1 MGLGGLRWDGFTG
14 LTFFFFSPSE
24 RPLSDFVPVLSCW
37 AGFFGEDRTGV
48 RSMSIRSVS
57 LVVADDTSD
66 VTMVAKAIV
75 LVAMFG
81 IPDLQGAKSRRWWT
95 FMGFG

>member
-1 MGLGGLRWDGFTG
+1 M
-14 LTFFFFSPSE
+14 
-24 RPLSDFVPVLSCW
+24 C
-37 AGFFGEDRTGV
+37 
-48 RSMSIRSVS
+48 IRLVS

-66 VTMVAKAIV
+66 VTMVVKAIV

-81 IPDLQGAKSRRWWT
+81 IPDLQGTKSRRWWT

>member
-1 MGLGGLRWDGFTG
+1 
-14 LTFFFFSPSE
+14 
-24 RPLSDFVPVLSCW
+24 
-37 AGFFGEDRTGV
+37 
-48 RSMSIRSVS
+48 MSIRSVS